1 MDSMINKRVVT
12 NGTLPTTTGLTDST
26 KATSTDL
33 PLEKEFQVYIDPLKT
48 ALVTKYRSPKTGLTV
63 MHVDIDSPLVNGYLA
78 LATEAFEDSGGFHC
92 LEHLVFLGSEQYP
105 YKGVLDSL
113 ANRAIAQGTNAWTD
127 VDHTCY
133 TITTAGSQGFL
144 DLLPIYV
151 DHILYPTL
159 TESGCHTEVH
169 HINGKGEDAGVVYS
183 EMQGYQNTEEDRL
196 NLRMKRIMYP
206 ENCGYRSETG
216 GLMEC
221 LRELSV
227 EKIRSYHQSYYRP
240 DNLCL
245 IITGK
250 VEESALMKA
259 LEPIEAN
266 IISKGPLPEMERP
279 WFKSGIFPDLKANV
293 EETVLFP
300 DEDESM
306 GSVLLA
312 WTGPLCHEYFQLKA
326 IKVLNAYLTESP
338 VSVLQKEFVEI
349 EEPLCTDVEFQ
360 VTDHLKTTLMFTAS
374 SVPIEKMEELPSLF
388 FATLQRLVDEQDI
401 DMERMAT
408 VIDKEL
414 QRILDSAETDA
425 HDTSAN
431 VCIYDFLYG
440 SKDGEELRNSVKDHE
455 YLAQLEKYS
464 VSDWLDV
471 IERYYLN
478 VPHITLLGK
487 PSAEFA
493 DQLAE
498 EEQHRVEKQCEDL
511 GEKKLEELQKK
522 LEDAMAKNDTPL
534 PSGILESF
542 RIPPVSSINFINVIS
557 ARNNAADDISNVVQ
571 MHVNKDN
578 TADVPLFIQYDHIR
592 SGFVKVA
599 AHIATSSIPSHLL
612 PYTRLFLKAIFSL
625 PVERNGILIPYED
638 IVKGL
643 SEDTLEYDASLGTSS
658 GFRELAVFTLK
669 AKASKYEQAVQWLED
684 ILWNTQFTTER
695 LKVVTH
701 QILNDIPQAKR
712 DGHSMANACLR
723 AFQYNAKK
731 SASAARNVLF
741 QTSFL
746 QDVAHKLENDPS
758 SVLSD
763 LNEYR
768 QALCSPN
775 NIRIH
780 VTGDI
785 LKLEAPR
792 TAFKNFAKLNAGS
805 LVPVPLS
812 RDGLS
817 ASGLEPGQIAYVVN
831 LPSIENSFSVHS
843 AKCPHRFD
851 DPDIAPLLVMI
862 ELLNTMEG
870 YFWKLIRGQGLAYSC
885 FLDAN
890 AEAGLLTFTIYQSPD
905 AFKAFEQAKVV
916 IDQLISKEVPIEQ
929 TAVDGAKSAVI
940 YSMVDREDTMSRA
953 ALQSFVNQVLRQ
965 VPASYNRDL
974 LSSIQATT
982 VDDLYRVLKTYF
994 INMFRSESS
1003 NVVVVSSP
1011 TKTADIQKGFEGHG
1025 FAIKAI
1031 SLNDISFDG
1040 LVSR

>member
-1 MDSMINKRVVT
+1 MSSFVKT
-12 NGTLPTTTGLTDST
+12 TAEAGTSI
-26 KATSTDL
+26 K
-33 PLEKEFQVYIDPLKT
+33 KEFQLYADPQQTMLI
-48 ALVTKYRSPKTGLTV
+48 TKYKSNKTGLTV
-63 MHVDIDSPLVNGYLA
+63 MHVDIDSPLVNGYLT

-159 TESGCHTEVH
+159 TETGCYTEVH

-183 EMQGYQNTEEDRL
+183 EMQGCQNTGDDRL
-196 NLRMKRIMYP
+196 HLRMKRIMYP

-250 VEESALMKA
+250 VDESELLKA
-259 LEPIEAN
+259 LDPIEAN
-266 IISKGPLPEMERP
+266 ITSKGPLPEMDRP
-279 WFKSGIFPDLKANV
+279 WFKTGVFPDLSGDI

-306 GSVLLA
+306 GTVLLA
-312 WTGPLCHEYFQLKA
+312 WNGPRCHEYLNLKA
-326 IKVLNAYLTESP
+326 LEVLNVYLTDSP

-349 EEPLCTDVEFQ
+349 EDPLCTDVDFH

-374 SVPIEKMEELPSLF
+374 SVPIEEMEELPEHFFGTLRSLI
-388 FATLQRLVDEQDI
+388 ENQDI

-414 QRILDSAETDA
+414 QKLLDNAETDA
-425 HDTSAN
+425 HDTTAGI
-431 VCIYDFLYG
+431 CIYDFLYG
-440 SKDGEELRNSVKDHE
+440 ADGGKDLVKSVKDHE
-455 YLAQLEKYS
+455 YLAKLEEYTA
-464 VSDWLDV
+464 SDWLNV
-471 IERYYLN
+471 IQKYYLN
-478 VPHITLLGK
+478 RPHVTLLGK

-493 DQLAE
+493 EQLAE
-498 EEQHRVEKQCEDL
+498 EEQSRVEKQCEDL
-511 GEKKLEELQKK
+511 GEQKLEELQKK
-522 LEDAMAKNDTPL
+522 LEDAMATNDKPL

-542 RIPPVSSINFINVIS
+542 KIPPVSSINFINVIS
-557 ARNNAADDISNVVQ
+557 ARNNAADDVSNAVQ
-571 MHVNKDN
+571 THVNKDVG
-578 TADVPLFIQYDHIR
+578 ADVPLFIQYDHIR
-592 SGFVKVA
+592 SRFVKIA
-599 AHIATSSIPSHLL
+599 AHIATSSIPARLL
-612 PYTRLFLKAIFSL
+612 PYTRLFLKALFSL
-625 PVERNGILIPYED
+625 PVERNGSLISYED
-638 IVKGL
+638 VVKGL
-643 SEDTLEYDASLGTSS
+643 GEDTLEYDASLGTSS

-669 AKASKYEQAVQWLED
+669 AKASKYEKAVQWLQD
-684 ILWNTQFTTER
+684 ILWNTQFTAER
-695 LKVVTH
+695 LKVVAN

-712 DGHSMANACLR
+712 DGHGMANASLR
-723 AFQYNAKK
+723 ALQYDATK

-741 QTSFL
+741 QSTFL
-746 QDVAHKLENDPS
+746 QDIVQKLETDPTT
-758 SVLSD
+758 VLAD
-763 LNEYR
+763 LNEFR
-768 QALCSPN
+768 QTLCNPN
-775 NIRIH
+775 NIRVH

-785 LKLEAPR
+785 LNLETPR
-792 TAFKNFAKLNAGS
+792 SAFKNFTHGKVDS
-805 LVPVPLS
+805 LAPVPLS
-812 RDGLS
+812 RNTLS
-817 ASGLEPGQIAYVVN
+817 AAGLQPGQIAYVVN
-831 LPSIENSFSVHS
+831 LPSIENSFSLHS

-862 ELLNTMEG
+862 ELLDTMEG

-905 AFKAFEQAKVV
+905 AFKAFEQAKIV
-916 IDQLISKEVPIEQ
+916 IDQLISKEMEIEQ

-940 YSMVDREDTMSRA
+940 YSMVARENTMNRA

-974 LSSIQATT
+974 LSSIQETT
-982 VDDLYRVLKTYF
+982 VGDLHRVLEKYF
-994 INMFRSESS
+994 ANMFKPETS
-1003 NVVVVSSP
+1003 NVMVVSSP
-1011 TKTADIQKGFEGHG
+1011 TKTADIQKGFEDHG
-1025 FAIKAI
+1025 FTMKTIT
-1031 SLNDISFDG
+1031 LNDLSLDNLIA
-1040 LVSR
+1040 RN